1 LKNLSYKNK
10 SYMTLTSLNQYGTNF
25 QIKVISSLLTHKE
38 FLTNIHDIIS
48 EEYWDNQAHQW
59 VIKEIIRY
67 YDKYHTT
74 PSMDILKV
82 ELQKI
87 ENDVLKLSIKEQLKA
102 AYESSDDD
110 LEYVQEEFSTF
121 CKNQQLKKAL
131 LNSVDLLKAGDFDG
145 IKHLVESALKAGND
159 KNIGHEYNKDIESRF
174 REDARTTISTPWERI
189 NDILQG
195 GLGNGD
201 FGLIFGNPGGG
212 KSWSLVALG
221 GYAVRMGY
229 NVLHYTLELGEEYV
243 GRRYDA
249 FFSKIP
255 VDRVIKNREKI
266 EEIIPEIPGE
276 LIIKEFPT
284 GRATIS
290 TIESHI
296 RKVEDLGTKADLIII
311 DYVDLLSTKKRT
323 ADRKGEIDDIYT
335 STKGLARELDVPI
348 WSVSQVNRAGAK
360 DDVIEGDKAA
370 GSYDKIMITDFCL
383 SLSRKAKDK
392 VNGTGRFHIMKN
404 RYGMD
409 GLTFGVKADTSTGH
423 FEVHDYNADDYEDD
437 TPQQQQNQS
446 YGDFDTFDKQVLK
459 NKFFELN
466 S

>member
-1 LKNLSYKNK
+1 
-10 SYMTLTSLNQYGTNF
+10 MTLINLNQYGPTF

-48 EEYWDNQAHQW
+48 EEYWDNQAHKW
-59 VIKEIIRY
+59 IIKEILNY

-74 PSMDILKV
+74 PSMDVLKI
-82 ELQKI
+82 EMKRI
-87 ENDVLKLSIKEQLKA
+87 ENDVLALSIKEQLKL
-102 AYESSDDD
+102 AYQASEED
-110 LEYVQEEFSTF
+110 LEYVKEEFSKF

-145 IKHLVESALKAGND
+145 IKFLVESALKAGQD
-159 KNIGHEYNKDIESRF
+159 KNIGHEYSKDVEARF
-174 REDARTTISTPWERI
+174 REDARQVVATPWERI
-189 NDILQG
+189 NDLLQG

-221 GYAVRMGY
+221 GHAVKMGF
-229 NVLHYTLELGEEYV
+229 NVLHYTLELGEAYV

-249 FFSKIP
+249 FFSRIP
-255 VDRVIKNREKI
+255 VDKVLKSRGKI
-266 EEIIPEIPGE
+266 EELLPELPGE

-296 RKVEDLGTKADLIII
+296 RKVTDLGVKPDLVII

-335 STKGLARELDVPI
+335 STKGLARELDIPI

-370 GSYDKIMITDFCL
+370 GSYDKIMITDFCM

-423 FEVHDYNADDYEDD
+423 FEVHDYNEDDYEPDQ
-437 TPQQQQNQS
+437 PPNQS
-446 YGDFDTFDKQVLK
+446 NSYDNFDTFDKQILK